1 MNMQQHNNGPEL
13 ASKRDFL
20 LASMRVASLNL
31 KSWSAEIDC
40 IGVALRNNQI
50 SIEAAC
56 EDLDAMGLLHY
67 LPEQVAA

>member
-1 MNMQQHNNGPEL
+1 MSPPLHHNS
-13 ASKRDFL
+13 AARDRREFL

-56 EDLDAMGLLHY
+56 EDLDAMGILYY
-67 LPEQVAA
+67 LPEQVQA

>member
-1 MNMQQHNNGPEL
+1 MNNPQHNGGPEL

-56 EDLDAMGLLHY
+56 KDLDAMGILYY